1 MPEKININII
11 KRMYDKREFLIMVFT
26 NLLAQLGI
34 TYYVMNKTN
43 NPNIK
48 TFPLFVAQILIILVF
63 VFVPMPRIM
72 KIALF
77 ALFSYIFGLM
87 LSVYKKVFNPVVIDT
102 AVQGAMSI
110 FGVMLAT
117 GVALTAGGI
126 NLGYKFGAIL
136 FWALLL
142 LIIFRLVFVL
152 GAQMTGAHKL
162 LSFIGIVLFAMY
174 VVYDTNTILQRN
186 YNGDFISASMDY
198 YLDIVNLYSSLL
210 GSGSNN

>member
-1 MPEKININII
+1 MPEKVNII

-77 ALFSYIFGLM
+77 ALFSYIF
-87 LSVYKKVFNPVVIDT
+87 
-102 AVQGAMSI
+102 
-110 FGVMLAT
+110 
-117 GVALTAGGI
+117 
-126 NLGYKFGAIL
+126 
-136 FWALLL
+136 
-142 LIIFRLVFVL
+142 
-152 GAQMTGAHKL
+152 
-162 LSFIGIVLFAMY
+162 
-174 VVYDTNTILQRN
+174 
-186 YNGDFISASMDY
+186 
-198 YLDIVNLYSSLL
+198 
-210 GSGSNN
+210 

>member
-1 MPEKININII
+1 MPEKFNINIM

-48 TFPLFVAQILIILVF
+48 MWTLFIAQILIILVF

-77 ALFSYIFGLM
+77 ALFSYTFGLM

-102 AVQGAMSI
+102 AVQGVMSI

-126 NLGYKFGAIL
+126 NLGYKFGAML

-162 LSFIGIVLFAMY
+162 LSFIGIILFAIY

-198 YLDIVNLYSSLL
+198 YLDILNLYSSLL
-210 GSGSNN
+210 GSNN

>member
-1 MPEKININII
+1 MPEKVNII

-43 NPNIK
+43 NPDIK
-48 TFPLFVAQILIILVF
+48 TFPLFVAQIVIILVF

-87 LSVYKKVFNPVVIDT
+87 LSVYKKVFNPAVIDT

-126 NLGYKFGAIL
+126 NLGYKFGAML
-136 FWALLL
+136 FWTLLL

-152 GAQMTGAHKL
+152 GTQMTGAHKL
-162 LSFIGIVLFAMY
+162 LSFIGILLFAMY